1 MTFKCLAVAPV
12 TLFSAAL
19 TPLALVPMMLVGS
32 ALVGS
37 APLQA
42 AEPVALAHS
51 VFVERAIP
59 AAGGRMAKVLEPA
72 RALRKGDRLVYVVA
86 WRADRSD
93 RFTITNPL
101 PRSVA
106 YQRSADGQ
114 EEVSIDGGRTWGPL
128 ATLRVRDDGSW
139 RNASAEDVTH
149 VRWRVPKQLA
159 LAGSGR
165 LTFSGI
171 VR

>member
-1 MTFKCLAVAPV
+1 MQFKCLAVAPV
-12 TLFSAAL
+12 AL
-19 TPLALVPMMLVGS
+19 APLALAAATLLGSTPLHAGPQGS
-32 ALVGS
+32 A
-37 APLQA
+37 
-42 AEPVALAHS
+42 ERVALAHS

-59 AAGGRMAKVLEPA
+59 AADGRMARVLEPA
-72 RALRKGDRLVYVVA
+72 RTLRRGDRLVYIVA
-86 WRADRSD
+86 WKATRSD

-101 PRSVA
+101 PRSVS
-106 YQRSADGQ
+106 YQRSADGR
-114 EEVSIDGGRTWGPL
+114 EEVSTDSGRTWGQL
-128 ATLRVRDDGSW
+128 AALRVHDNDGW

>member
-1 MTFKCLAVAPV
+1 MQFKCLAVVRVGLA
-12 TLFSAAL
+12 
-19 TPLALVPMMLVGS
+19 PLALAAATLLGS
-32 ALVGS
+32 T
-37 APLQA
+37 PLHA
-42 AEPVALAHS
+42 AAQGNLARVALAHS

-59 AAGGRMAKVLEPA
+59 AADGRTAKVLEPA
-72 RALRKGDRLVYVVA
+72 RTLRRGDRLVYVVA
-86 WRADRSD
+86 WKAARSD

-101 PRSVA
+101 PRAVA
-106 YQRSADGQ
+106 YQRSADGR
-114 EEVSIDGGRTWGPL
+114 EDVSIDGGRTWGQL
-128 ATLRVRDDGSW
+128 AGLRIRDDGGW

-149 VRWRVPKQLA
+149 VRWRVPRQLA